1 MKPNLYCRYHILKL
15 LIPKILALY
24 DGKEKSP
31 EPPRVYV
38 ENSLKIISQVDGS
51 TDTNDV
57 RACVLAV
64 SICLEI
70 IEVSG
75 SPSHVHFFLDSDHCY
90 RLLDQIWPLLPED
103 NIVPKEMMRIGG
115 NTSIGRIVL
124 VVFIFIKFRLF

>member
-1 MKPNLYCRYHILKL
+1 MDRKTIFRYHFLKL

-24 DGKEKSP
+24 DENEKSP

-38 ENSLKIISQVDGS
+38 ENSLKIISQ
-51 TDTNDV
+51 NDENSDSNSV

-70 IEVSG
+70 IQVSG

-90 RLLDQIWPLLPED
+90 RLLDLIWPLLPEE
-103 NIVPKEMMRIGG
+103 NVEPKQIMKIGG
-115 NTSIGRIVL
+115 NTSIGKDLI
-124 VVFIFIKFRLF
+124 

>member
-1 MKPNLYCRYHILKL
+1 MFFDKTKYLRYHFLKL

-24 DGKEKSP
+24 DETEKSP

-38 ENSLKIISQVDGS
+38 ENSLKIISLIDEKQQDPNS
-51 TDTNDV
+51 V

-70 IEVSG
+70 IQVSG

-90 RLLDQIWPLLPED
+90 RLLDLIWPLLPEE
-103 NIVPKEMMRIGG
+103 NVEPKQIMKIGE
-115 NTSIGRIVL
+115 NTSIGKIH
-124 VVFIFIKFRLF
+124 IWNLFQF